1 MSLLPPSA
9 FQVVNAG
16 VTGVIGL
23 RGSSGSMQ
31 KIGPEMDTAIFQ
43 PTLKPQTFTFPLP
56 FPKLEISSVQ
66 GAKHIKQFVVSWWWW
81 RYQPSL
87 KGRDMGGPLSNC
99 VPLPG
104 RHRCSCKERS
114 GWRCECSGPGGTS
127 RGRDSE
133 AGEELRLLKE
143 GPVGMADGHKIDI
156 FWQWISYGSAGMLQ
170 LIYFVWSRQQL
181 QQQFWE

>member
-23 RGSSGSMQ
+23 RGSSGSLQ

-66 GAKHIKQFVVSWWWW
+66 GAKHIKQFVVSW
-81 RYQPSL
+81 
-87 KGRDMGGPLSNC
+87 
-99 VPLPG
+99 
-104 RHRCSCKERS
+104 
-114 GWRCECSGPGGTS
+114 
-127 RGRDSE
+127 
-133 AGEELRLLKE
+133 
-143 GPVGMADGHKIDI
+143 
-156 FWQWISYGSAGMLQ
+156 
-170 LIYFVWSRQQL
+170 
-181 QQQFWE
+181 